1 MLDDTTR
8 VAGKLEQLHGM
19 TALRRE
25 GRAEEAAEVIA
36 WLLSGKA
43 SFVSG
48 TTIAVDG
55 GLAML

>member
-1 MLDDTTR
+1 
-8 VAGKLEQLHGM
+8 M

-25 GRAEEAAEVIA
+25 GSADEAAEVIA